1 MLIMPFRIYVL
12 FFALSTLLACQATS
26 EQEAAA
32 QETEKEA
39 TEAPKD
45 GVPRVKVVAAEQ
57 RSLSLRRQSN
67 GRLRARQIITLKS
80 RSAGLVVTAP
90 EEGQYYAKGSLLL
103 QIDPQPQALQV
114 AAAKTAVAE
123 ADFRLQEL
131 TIRME
136 NASGSD
142 TLTRIQKDNILIQS
156 GLPTA
161 KARLAEAEWLLS
173 QSRVEAPFSA
183 VVADVQIQAFD
194 QVSSGE
200 IICQLIDLSQLEV
213 EFFLLEKELM
223 DSPEKQSIYV
233 TLSELPDLR
242 IAARLEVVN
251 PKVDDNGLVRVRAL
265 LQNPPK
271 TARLFPGRNVGI
283 SLENRSPSVICVP
296 KSAVV
301 LRSNKAVVFVYDS
314 TSKRAEWRYVTVAY
328 ENDQEVGITEGL
340 QTGDL
345 VMYSGHINLDH
356 QSPVDVE

>member
-1 MLIMPFRIYVL
+1 MPLRPYAL
-12 FFALSTLLACQATS
+12 FFALFLLWGC
-26 EQEAAA
+26 QEAAT
-32 QETEKEA
+32 ETTEAESSEA
-39 TEAPKD
+39 TQQAPKD
-45 GVPRVKVVAAEQ
+45 GIPTVEVVKAEQ
-57 RSLSLRRQSN
+57 RRLSLRRQSN

-80 RSAGLVVTAP
+80 RSQGLVVVAP

-136 NASGSD
+136 NASGTD
-142 TLTRIQKDNILIQS
+142 TLTRTQKDNILIQS
-156 GLPTA
+156 GLPA
-161 KARLAEAEWLLS
+161 AAARLAEAEWLLA
-173 QSRVEAPFSA
+173 QSRVEAPFGG

-200 IICQLIDLSQLEV
+200 TICQLIDLSQLEV
-213 EFFLLEKELM
+213 EFFLLERELM
-223 DSPEKQSIYV
+223 GSPEKQNIYV

-242 IAARLEVVN
+242 IAARLEIVN

-283 SLENRSPSVICVP
+283 SLENLSPPVICVP

-301 LRSNKAVVFVYDS
+301 LRSNKAVVFVYDAP
-314 TSKRAEWRYVTVAY
+314 SKRAEWRYVTLAY
-328 ENDQEVGITEGL
+328 ENDEEVGITEGL
-340 QTGDL
+340 EAGDL

-356 QSPVDVE
+356 QSPVHVE